1 MFTVGLK
8 PGVAER
14 IVWNQPDSVAPP
26 ALCSLCHGAL
36 PEVPFQLWLQNG
48 AAAALC
54 DPCANASLN
63 VRPNLKESSR

>member
-14 IVWNQPDSVAPP
+14 IVWSRPDSVPP
-26 ALCSLCHGAL
+26 ALCSICHGAL
-36 PEVPFQLWLQNG
+36 PAVSFQLWQQNG

-54 DPCANASLN
+54 DPCADASLE
-63 VRPNLKESSR
+63 VRPNLKESSK